1 MKMRVLGIV
10 REKESGEPVSDLIV
24 HAYDKD
30 LVSSDL
36 LGKAQTGSDGKFLIE
51 YESVDFQE
59 LLDRNPDIYIEI
71 FNGADI
77 KSQKTKRVR
86 PIYTTKK
93 SIRHNASSSEKFY
106 VEISKKKLKL

>member
-10 REKESGEPVSDLIV
+10 REKESGEPVAGLIV

-36 LGKAQTGSDGKFLIE
+36 LGKGQTDSDGKFLIE
-51 YESVDFQE
+51 YDSVDFQE

-71 FNGADI
+71 YRDSDKKGTE
-77 KSQKTKRVR
+77 TKRNK

-93 SIRHNASSSEKFY
+93 SIRQNASSSEKY
-106 VEISKKKLKL
+106 YIEISRKKLK

>member
-10 REKESGEPVSDLIV
+10 REKESGEPVAGLIV

-30 LVSSDL
+30 IVKSDL
-36 LGKAQTGSDGKFLIE
+36 LGKTQTGSDGKFLIE
-51 YESVDFQE
+51 YDSVDFQE

-71 FNGADI
+71 YRSSDI
-77 KSQKTKRVR
+77 KDQKTTRVR

-93 SIRHNASSSEKFY
+93 SIRHNASSSEKYY
-106 VEISKKKLKL
+106 VEISRKELK

>member
-36 LGKAQTGSDGKFLIE
+36 LGKAQTGSDGKFRIE
-51 YESVDFQE
+51 YDSVDFQE

-71 FNGADI
+71 FRGADI
-77 KSQKTKRVR
+77 KSQKTKRVS

>member
-10 REKESGEPVSDLIV
+10 REKESGEPISGLIV

-36 LGKAQTGSDGKFLIE
+36 LGKTQTGTDGKFLIE
-51 YESVDFQE
+51 YDSVDFQE

-71 FNGADI
+71 FRGSDF
-77 KSQKTKRVR
+77 KDQKAKRVK

-93 SIRHNASSSEKFY
+93 SIRRNASSSEKYY
-106 VEISKKKLKL
+106 VEISKKKL